1 MTYPCRRL
9 GYHCSMGFT
18 DKVLAPINERI
29 ESMSADVE
37 VMKNQLAGLA
47 GLGMIAFALI
57 SIVAVT
63 ALVKASK

>member
-1 MTYPCRRL
+1 
-9 GYHCSMGFT
+9 MGFT